1 MLSYSQYTTDNQSF
15 PNADNNSNKK
25 NDSDHNSNSNNYN
38 YNGIAT
44 YFKLYLK
51 ELKQNKTDKTR
62 FSMSQSDASTQEIQ
76 KHLAHHKAK
85 RKQ

>member
-51 ELKQNKTDKTR
+51 ELEQNKLIKPDSACHSLMHPPRKFR
-62 FSMSQSDASTQEIQ
+62 ST
-76 KHLAHHKAK
+76 
-85 RKQ
+85 